1 MLCSA
6 AGTGKV
12 DRSWGLGMGEG
23 GRQLRTVEYSLCEA
37 ALCTSVQFWSTI
49 VQWGVQLQQ
58 QQQRGDAGGKLGQ
71 WRTLG
76 GASTCPI
83 PRIPGIAFS
92 TTSKQAPTASMFP
105 HCITGGI
112 GFVGIMGLD

>member
-1 MLCSA
+1 M
-6 AGTGKV
+6 
-12 DRSWGLGMGEG
+12 
-23 GRQLRTVEYSLCEA
+23 RTVEYSLCEA
-37 ALCTSVQFWSTI
+37 ALCTSGVQFWSTI
-49 VQWGVQLQQ
+49 VQWGVQL

-92 TTSKQAPTASMFP
+92 TTSKQAPSASMFP

-112 GFVGIMGLD
+112 GFVGILGVGLMLEYQGVKDRRR

>member
-1 MLCSA
+1 M
-6 AGTGKV
+6 
-12 DRSWGLGMGEG
+12 
-23 GRQLRTVEYSLCEA
+23 RTVEYLLCEA
-37 ALCTSVQFWSTI
+37 ALSISGVQFWSTI

-92 TTSKQAPTASMFP
+92 TTSKQTPSASMFP
-105 HCITGGI
+105 HCIRGGI
-112 GFVGIMGLD
+112 GFVGIFGVGLMLEYQGVKDRRR